1 MFRKIVVSFSVRFTY
16 VIQPDKDTSEGKIM
30 ILASV
35 ETIEGREITETLG
48 IVRGNAV
55 RARGIGFDIIAGI
68 RNIFG
73 GEIPEY
79 SKLIT
84 TTRDQATDNMVQAAT
99 EAGADAIVGVRYTTS
114 MISGGISE
122 ILAFGTAVKLK

>member
-1 MFRKIVVSFSVRFTY
+1 
-16 VIQPDKDTSEGKIM
+16 M
-30 ILASV
+30 ILASS

-48 IVRGNAV
+48 LVRGNAV
-55 RARGIGFDIIAGI
+55 RARGIGFDLIAGI

-73 GEIPEY
+73 GDIPEY

-84 TTRDQATDNMVQAAT
+84 STRDQATDNMVAAAQ

-114 MISGGISE
+114 MIAGGISE
-122 ILAFGTAVKLK
+122 ILAFGTAVKLR